1 MRLRRKSRRMKKNI
15 RHFKKK
21 EVDYAKYIRDFYLD
35 NGIAYI
41 SCNVRCM
48 EDVINRYSVRGY
60 EDLNPEFAGY
70 IEENAYHIPVEY
82 PIVLEICGCSFNA
95 EEKKTIEETVQ
106 DYFGLKLGDAQL
118 DLSLNRANSIR
129 LLVLGLASFALFFV
143 LGKLDV
149 LGTVL
154 DFAFWFFIWEFG
166 DMVWRARSELLEN
179 KTAAAQLAS
188 VKVVFR
194 REFTDDH
201 ADDRLANEILAEVF
215 EEDA

>member
-1 MRLRRKSRRMKKNI
+1 MRKNI

-21 EVDYAKYIRDFYLD
+21 EIDYAKYIKDFYLD

-41 SCNVRCM
+41 SCSVRSI
-48 EDVINRYSVRGY
+48 EDVINPYSVKGY
-60 EDLNPEFAGY
+60 EDLNPELANY

-82 PIVLEICGCSFNA
+82 PIVLEICGGSFSPA
-95 EEKKTIEETVQ
+95 EKKVIEETVL
-106 DYFGLKLGDAQL
+106 DHFGLKLGDAQL
-118 DLSLNRANSIR
+118 DLSQNRANSLR
-129 LLVLGLASFALFFV
+129 LLVLGLASFALFFI

-166 DMVWRARSELLEN
+166 DMVWLTRNELLEN

-188 VKVVFR
+188 LKIVFR
-194 REFTDDH
+194 KK
-201 ADDRLANEILAEVF
+201 I
-215 EEDA
+215 